1 MPDDGSQHVNQNVGA
16 FIVWPAD
23 AQGKRIDLPPP
34 GEGGSQRL
42 PNPAHPDAVELF
54 IGLPEHARPP
64 SKEQVELLS
73 EIEKLLRVVQRLYRT
88 GPRPRPEAFR
98 IYYVKLFYLAQLG
111 LEGPN
116 AVPDIA
122 RSALAVTAMDLVDDE
137 AGDIKNG
144 YLKRLGLHA
153 VILSVP
159 FLALYCV
166 ALAWRAEWL
175 TSAFALLRIDR
186 SLLAGFCMLWVGCFH
201 GIWLSYGI
209 RKAKIGIAD
218 LTAREE
224 DRMQPQVRL
233 LFAGLLTFAIGL
245 MVASGVIDIEIG
257 NISLSRII
265 DTPMFAYLAGM
276 LFGIA
281 ELALPASIGNK
292 ANTVA
297 ATLK

>member
-1 MPDDGSQHVNQNVGA
+1 MPDDGSQHVNRTGGA

-23 AQGKRIDLPPP
+23 SQGRRIDPPRS
-34 GEGGSQRL
+34 GEDGSRHL

-54 IGLPEHARPP
+54 IGLPDDAGPP
-64 SKEQVELLS
+64 PKEQVELLI
-73 EIEKLLRVVQRLYRT
+73 EIEKLLRVVQSLYRS

-122 RSALAVTAMDLVDDE
+122 RSALAVTAMDLIDDE
-137 AGDIKNG
+137 AGNIKNA
-144 YLKRLGLHA
+144 YLKRLGLHT

-166 ALAWRAEWL
+166 AFAWQGEWL
-175 TSAFALLRIDR
+175 TSSFALLRIDR
-186 SLLAGFCMLWVGCFH
+186 PLLASFCMLWVGCFH
-201 GIWLSYGI
+201 GVWLSYGI

-224 DRMQPQVRL
+224 DRMQPLVRL

-245 MVASGVIDIEIG
+245 MVTSGVVDIEIG
-257 NISLSRII
+257 SISLTRII
-265 DTPMFAYLAGM
+265 DTPTFAYLVGM
-276 LFGIA
+276 CFGIA

-297 ATLK
+297 AAIR